1 MSTVFL
7 NVTNLTGK
15 KLRIEIEPQE
25 FVLTLKKQVQA
36 VEGYLLEEIG
46 IVFGGDVLEND
57 RIISDYRLQNES
69 SLTLVRLDRNLVN
82 L

>member
-1 MSTVFL
+1 MSNIFL

-15 KLRIEIEPQE
+15 KLRIEVKSQE
-25 FVLTLKKQVQA
+25 SVLTLKKQVQA

-46 IVFGGDVLEND
+46 LVFGGEVLEND
-57 RIISDYRLQNES
+57 RNMSDYRLQNES
-69 SLTLVRLDRNLVN
+69 SLTLVGLHRNLVN